1 MERDAPDG
9 RRVRRAWTVLLA
21 VCLAWTAAAQRRV
34 GLAYYDLGAL
44 YDTVPS
50 LFYDDGDYTP
60 AGSRHWT
67 AERYG
72 ATLSR
77 LASVLDS
84 LAMPLVGLYGVETE
98 RAALD
103 LAARSGGDYCVV
115 HRTLNSMDGLDF
127 ALLYQADRLEP
138 RRVETGYG
146 WMSVEGMLDDSAV
159 VLLLCRHARFLADRV
174 GELRTE
180 RPDARL
186 IVMGGVGGYRGER
199 DGLQDPL
206 RWAERAGR
214 GNRHRRGGWLMED
227 RILVD
232 GSMRVVRADVY
243 ARGRLLDPKS
253 TAPSVLRPG
262 VLHGRIC
269 GQTAGVRLFISLN
282 IWKFRL
288 F

>member
-186 IVMGGVGGYRGER
+186 IVMGNGSNLLCPDHGPNGPGGETG
-199 DGLQDPL
+199 
-206 RWAERAGR
+206 
-214 GNRHRRGGWLMED
+214 
-227 RILVD
+227 
-232 GSMRVVRADVY
+232 
-243 ARGRLLDPKS
+243 
-253 TAPSVLRPG
+253 
-262 VLHGRIC
+262 
-269 GQTAGVRLFISLN
+269 TAGAAG
-282 IWKFRL
+282 
-288 F
+288 